1 MKAYET
7 SAKIDSPE
15 ERLRQRAKSVIIA
28 IERKRAIAY
37 SMDLLI
43 PGLYLWMGR
52 FTIRLFGST
61 PDDEP
66 YKYPGTLNNNYG
78 IALILPGWT
87 TSNLF
92 RCTQFF
98 LDDSAQ
104 CFFI

>member
-7 SAKIDSPE
+7 SAQID
-15 ERLRQRAKSVIIA
+15 RDKSVITA

-43 PGLYLWMGR
+43 PGLYIWMGR
-52 FTIRLFGST
+52 FTVRLFGSK

-78 IALILPGWT
+78 IALVLPGYRIFT
-87 TSNLF
+87 TYTSSY
-92 RCTQFF
+92 
-98 LDDSAQ
+98 DSGQ
-104 CFFI
+104 TPN